1 MWDSFG
7 TNLVLVLSNFWSWFW
22 FQNGSTTDAKTGPKT
37 ESKNGPKTDAAGEGL
52 RIQRPNRTSI
62 SFTKIEGEG
71 ISFLAGKRSFVQAT
85 WFLREQAKRAVRII
99 DKAIIQM
106 AGQARNR
113 VLQKKREEQ
122 ETEQLIVAELTI
134 LVDRPARFG
143 APPLTGWFNA
153 RPLAPFRIRPG
164 TKVKISGPF

>member
-1 MWDSFG
+1 MVSKRTHNG
-7 TNLVLVLSNFWSWFW
+7 RKNRP
-22 FQNGSTTDAKTGPKT
+22 QNGVKKRTQ
-37 ESKNGPKTDAAGEGL
+37 NGCRREEPVAVQNAAGEGL